1 MKNTEGLSR
10 NRGAQPQRAM
20 PARYKKEPLLST
32 LGDSLSLYCLYTN
45 NLPQS
50 KDRKSLPRGRKKRLK
65 IQTNSSDS
73 ISPKK
78 ASCKKTASIQK
89 KIKV

>member
-1 MKNTEGLSR
+1 MKNTEGLPRVWVRSR
-10 NRGAQPQRAM
+10 EERCQKDIKRA
-20 PARYKKEPLLST
+20 LLST

-50 KDRKSLPRGRKKRLK
+50 KDRKSLPHGRKERLK
-65 IQTNSSDS
+65 KQTNSSDS
-73 ISPKK
+73 IPQKK
-78 ASCKKTASIQK
+78 SAAKKTASIQK

>member
-1 MKNTEGLSR
+1 
-10 NRGAQPQRAM
+10 M

-32 LGDSLSLYCLYTN
+32 LGDSLSLYCLCTN

-50 KDRKSLPRGRKKRLK
+50 KNRKSLLHGRKKQLK

-73 ISPKK
+73 IPPKK
-78 ASCKKTASIQK
+78 PAAKKPASIQK